1 MADLIG
7 HGPLL
12 NELKRL
18 ALSAEPPHAILLDG
32 PESTGRTLLARCYA
46 QLLNCLE
53 RENRPAAELPCG
65 ECRPCRL
72 IHEQKHADVIDL
84 GIGDTLC
91 HPRSGDSHDHD
102 RARDIRIC
110 QVRGLIDLVSRYPL
124 EARTRVITID
134 PAESMRPEAQNS
146 LLKTLEEP
154 PPHTALILLTSAPQD
169 LLDTVLSR
177 CRRLEVRPV
186 PLSVVEAALLARG
199 IPPEIAAEAAGQ
211 ANGRPGLAIQLAEQP
226 SLLEDRARLLER
238 FAEVA
243 AGGLKDRFA
252 YADRLADR
260 WRSDPSG
267 VRKELATWDHFWERD
282 LRIATEAGDRD
293 AALAAANALK
303 AIATCRDN
311 LTANVIARAA
321 TELMVLSFPRRTLA
335 EARTEEAVHA

>member
-169 LLDTVLSR
+169 LLDTVLS
-177 CRRLEVRPV
+177 
-186 PLSVVEAALLARG
+186 
-199 IPPEIAAEAAGQ
+199 
-211 ANGRPGLAIQLAEQP
+211 
-226 SLLEDRARLLER
+226 
-238 FAEVA
+238 
-243 AGGLKDRFA
+243 
-252 YADRLADR
+252 
-260 WRSDPSG
+260 
-267 VRKELATWDHFWERD
+267 
-282 LRIATEAGDRD
+282 
-293 AALAAANALK
+293 
-303 AIATCRDN
+303 
-311 LTANVIARAA
+311 
-321 TELMVLSFPRRTLA
+321 
-335 EARTEEAVHA
+335 